1 MRITQQS
8 IVQNTQNLMKSNQV
22 PSELKALVGK
32 ILEGRITGIQ
42 GDQTATFTS
51 GDMQLNVSLDGVKL
65 QENQA
70 ISIKIL
76 DLKSGTLV
84 AKLALS
90 QEPNA
95 GVTEFLSKLGLNINE
110 ENLTIVQAMKDAG
123 LPMSKENFQML
134 RQSMVEVKALL
145 SELSMGMGDSV
156 DFSQELDTPIKQ
168 LALKMIQSNA
178 PNTSDGVYKTTEG
191 VIPKSSP
198 QITLTMP
205 SIAQEVQSQT
215 QAQTQTQTQAKS
227 MIQENSQSMNSHD
240 FDDVLVKM
248 GTTSGSTQT
257 VPQNQDT
264 NVLLDAMKGVFSN
277 DDVSVIEQLLQK
289 FDYSQSSLILK
300 NELPLTL
307 KNIFLAYD
315 ALSDEGGITNKFLN
329 ILNEINDLSLSK
341 ESVSELLK
349 HLTSESPVEE
359 KLDAMMKTLIK
370 EAGDSEKATILE
382 REFNVLKES
391 QSLSKSLNEQMMAIQ
406 IPIVLQDS
414 LQKVDIFYKKAK
426 QKANPNDMTL
436 LIALDTKNYGEVRCV
451 IHKLDQVFKLDFML
465 KDEDVKKVFEQ
476 YEEILKTQLKDKNAM
491 IRFSIKSNHTFGME
505 PSENEAIDSYSF
517 DMKV

>member
-65 QENQA
+65 QENQT

-76 DLKSGTLV
+76 DLKNGTLV

-95 GVTEFLSKLGLNINE
+95 GVTEFLSKLGININE

-156 DFSQELDTPIKQ
+156 VLSQELDTPIKQ

-178 PNTSDGVYKTTEG
+178 PNTSDGVYKTQEG

-198 QITLTMP
+198 QITPTIP

-215 QAQTQTQTQAKS
+215 QAQTQAKS
-227 MIQENSQSMNSHD
+227 MIQENSQLMGSHD
-240 FDDVLVKM
+240 FDDVMVKM

-257 VPQNQDT
+257 APLNQDA
-264 NVLLDAMKGVFSN
+264 NVLLDAMKHVFLN
-277 DDVSVIEQLLQK
+277 DDSSVIEQLLQR

-349 HLTSESPVEE
+349 HITSEAPVEE

-426 QKANPNDMTL
+426 QKTNPNDMTL

-476 YEEILKTQLKDKNAM
+476 YEDILKTQLKDKNAM
-491 IRFSIKSNHTFGME
+491 IRFSIKSNHAFGTK